1 MGGWEY
7 LDSAGVM
14 LSIVSQEFGAVLF
27 NLICGSRLGDHDYYF
42 KVTDSK
48 YGTTAD
54 SISNASLSSMF
65 VLFFTL
71 HVFNGPY
78 LNLWL
83 VSVDEICVQTKPRM
97 NLNAFTKF
105 LRLVQILV
113 AHLVA
118 VGVAFW
124 LIPALRDASESTL
137 TWQKITPTGTPAV
150 IPTGSPTAKT
160 EINLGFVFL
169 EEAAAVSTLLV
180 GFLYLAWLRKP
191 KNTEPPTVDIDF
203 FMRLTLFVT
212 ACKRAFPSADLS
224 PHVSLYR
231 LFSQGINADEWAIR
245 FLAGVVASV
254 IVVGWDK
261 ARKLYKD
268 SFPAEEE
275 EEDMVY
281 AAVPAVPGV
290 TPPLNSNRPTTAL
303 PGGKHADFGSSLSI
317 SFAKQG
323 TYF

>member
-7 LDSAGVM
+7 NDSVGVV
-14 LSIVSQEFGAVLF
+14 LSIVAQEFGAVLF

-54 SISNASLSSMF
+54 SISNTSLSSMF

-83 VSVDEICVQTKPRM
+83 VSVDEICVQPPARD
-97 NLNAFTKF
+97 NLNPFKNISFTKF
-105 LRLVQILV
+105 LRLILILV
-113 AHLVA
+113 AHLAA
-118 VGVAFW
+118 VGVAYG
-124 LIPALRDASESTL
+124 LIPEVRDESKATL
-137 TWQKITPTGTPAV
+137 TWQQIT
-150 IPTGSPTAKT
+150 PTAKT
-160 EINLGFVFL
+160 DINLGFIFL
-169 EEAAAVSTLLV
+169 EEAVAVSTLLV
-180 GFLYLAWLRKP
+180 GFLYLAWLKKP
-191 KNTEPPTVDIDF
+191 NDDEPPQVDIEF

-231 LFSQGINADEWAIR
+231 LFSQVINVDEWGMR
-245 FLAGVVASV
+245 LLAGVVASV
-254 IVVGWDK
+254 IVVGWD
-261 ARKLYKD
+261 AGRKKYNKWLK
-268 SFPAEEE
+268 AEEVK
-275 EEDMVY
+275 DGIAY
-281 AAVPAVPGV
+281 AAVLNEPSGKWIPPAI
-290 TPPLNSNRPTTAL
+290 PPYNRPNTAA
-303 PGGKHADFGSSLSI
+303 GGRPSDNPAGSGSSLSI